1 MKGAAMRS
9 EAETI
14 PPARSAMKA
23 CNANGRIRAG
33 AFSGREIGTAPQR
46 PGRQLHTT
54 RRWVTFLSFP
64 ASLHRPANTPRW
76 GTMTRSFAY
85 ACLML
90 TGAVTAMAPAHAAP
104 AAAREGSQLVI
115 DFKATINA
123 KSQSDISATTI
134 MHELKGSCR
143 LAAGPLQPFG
153 VLGPT
158 EEQQRAME
166 KAQPSQGMKDLERK
180 VAACKGNQ
188 QCLQGVAME
197 AAGNPPPE
205 ASGGTEGSIQPWFPQ
220 SCSGSF
226 RVQDETI
233 VNDPGGEGGGG
244 AYREIRRVT
253 GVNVIPEG
261 GEDGWHGSFIDHDL
275 AKAATSYFFT
285 SAPPMSFTMT
295 SERTGYQ
302 AGKKTGPISVS
313 FIETAIPAPF
323 ATLKGAPAAGK
334 SVRPVS
340 GGTLTIEWQVR
351 K

>member
-1 MKGAAMRS
+1 MG
-9 EAETI
+9 ELG
-14 PPARSAMKA
+14 KA
-23 CNANGRIRAG
+23 V
-33 AFSGREIGTAPQR
+33 FSGQEIGKSRQT
-46 PGRQLHTT
+46 PGQQSRTT
-54 RRWVTFLSFP
+54 RRWVTFRPFP
-64 ASLHRPANTPRW
+64 ASLRKPENKSRW
-76 GTMTRSFAY
+76 GTMTRSLAY

-90 TGAVTAMAPAHAAP
+90 TGAVAAMVPAQAAP
-104 AAAREGSQLVI
+104 TAAREGSQLVI
-115 DFKATINA
+115 DFRATINA

-158 EEQQRAME
+158 KEQE
-166 KAQPSQGMKDLERK
+166 KAMQDTQPSQGMKDLERA

-188 QCLQGVAME
+188 QCLQRVAT
-197 AAGNPPPE
+197 AAAENPPE
-205 ASGGTEGSIQPWFPQ
+205 ASGGMEGSIQPWFPQ

-226 RVQDETI
+226 RVEDETI

-244 AYREIRRVT
+244 AYREIRRVS

-302 AGKKTGPISVS
+302 AGKKTAPINVS

>member
-1 MKGAAMRS
+1 
-9 EAETI
+9 
-14 PPARSAMKA
+14 
-23 CNANGRIRAG
+23 
-33 AFSGREIGTAPQR
+33 
-46 PGRQLHTT
+46 
-54 RRWVTFLSFP
+54 
-64 ASLHRPANTPRW
+64 
-76 GTMTRSFAY
+76 MTRSFAY
-85 ACLML
+85 ACLIL
-90 TGAVTAMAPAHAAP
+90 TGAVTAMAPAQAAP
-104 AAAREGSQLVI
+104 TAAREGAQLVI
-115 DFKATINA
+115 DFRATINA

-158 EEQQRAME
+158 KEQERAMQD
-166 KAQPSQGMKDLERK
+166 AQPSQGMKDLERK

-188 QCLQGVAME
+188 QCLQRVAME

-205 ASGGTEGSIQPWFPQ
+205 TSGGMEGSIQPWFPQ

-244 AYREIRRVT
+244 AYREIRRVA

-261 GEDGWHGSFIDHDL
+261 GEDGWHGAFLDHDV
-275 AKAATSYFFT
+275 AKGVASYFFT
-285 SAPPMSFTMT
+285 SAPPMMFVMNSD
-295 SERTGYQ
+295 RTGYQ
-302 AGKKTGPISVS
+302 AGKKTSRVSVS

-323 ATLKGAPAAGK
+323 ATLKGAPGAGK
-334 SVRPVS
+334 AVKPVP

>member
-1 MKGAAMRS
+1 MNRTFAFALSALAGVATM
-9 EAETI
+9 I
-14 PPARSAMKA
+14 DPA
-23 CNANGRIRAG
+23 
-33 AFSGREIGTAPQR
+33 Q
-46 PGRQLHTT
+46 
-54 RRWVTFLSFP
+54 
-64 ASLHRPANTPRW
+64 
-76 GTMTRSFAY
+76 
-85 ACLML
+85 
-90 TGAVTAMAPAHAAP
+90 AAP
-104 AAAREGSQLVI
+104 TAAREGSQLVI
-115 DFKATINA
+115 DFRATINA

-158 EEQQRAME
+158 KEQERAMQD
-166 KAQPSQGMKDLERK
+166 AQPSQGMKDLERK

-188 QCLQGVAME
+188 QCLQRVAME
-197 AAGNPPPE
+197 AAGNPPPDT
-205 ASGGTEGSIQPWFPQ
+205 SGGMEGSIQPWFPQ

-244 AYREIRRVT
+244 AYREIRRVA

-275 AKAATSYFFT
+275 AKAVTSYFFT
-285 SAPPMSFTMT
+285 SAPPMTFTMT

-302 AGKKTGPISVS
+302 AGKKTAPINVS